1 MDPRNFLLWAT
12 ALILLSFP
20 PGETMAI
27 DELDFDFPDSSTKS
41 STTKSTQFSSNP
53 ESYSTTITKQGLK
66 VNDEWKSLPD
76 QYIER
81 NNRIINS
88 FISDLEINK
97 FQVALSSI
105 KKIQSLADPLQSQLS
120 ELLGGTCSQSLWD
133 ENYINEVCT
142 ATLES
147 VETKIIEFE
156 EMFERNRKYRVESG
170 KFNAD
175 YKRQLV
181 GLHQNYS
188 EILQSTLGNYSGDSS
203 QVFTRKS
210 DLNLESGRQNQN
222 FSTLTSNFN
231 VQSPNMTLESTTRS
245 SSTTDSSS
253 LSTSKSGPTKKPIS
267 KVTTQVPVQ
276 IEVETTTEILGKH
289 QDSNSNNDSSL
300 QLKLSEKFHTI
311 DMDSTSFDE
320 KVRGIQDL
328 LKEVKGKGL
337 NNNSEIFQLASLIRH
352 SSQNTSIHSVIVE
365 GIPIMVQGI
374 IWPPSGDQI
383 KWNYLNSQKETLSL
397 GISSKYKLKGYGGDM
412 DVRNGKWSFPSVLDV
427 DEERSWF
434 FIQNEY
440 KNYYLKINKSREI
453 HNDSLNKKE
462 LGDFQITLISDGS
475 NNSSAD
481 SLEFHWT
488 ISLMCKDDSLQTSE
502 CSDNHQFVTFVNRK
516 YPAAALDMTDDGVV
530 FVTGAGDPGRF
541 QILFP
546 Y

>member
-203 QVFTRKS
+203 HVFTRKS